1 LHPHRFRL
9 VGGRPVRVIRPTLGI
24 VIMRIAHFIVGV
36 AALFGFTAAQADGF
50 AITRP
55 LSNGRELHLLEH
67 ASPCNGGPGAFIY
80 RRGQLLDQTCD
91 VRLTAAG
98 ATVVLPP
105 FEPRMFFPRD
115 TLYPN

>member
-1 LHPHRFRL
+1 M
-9 VGGRPVRVIRPTLGI
+9 RVAPFILG
-24 VIMRIAHFIVGV
+24 VTV
-36 AALFGFTAAQADGF
+36 LFGCAAAEADGF

-67 ASPCNGGPGAFIY
+67 AAACNGGPGAFVY
-80 RRGQLLDQTCD
+80 RQGQLVDQTCD

-105 FEPRMFFPRD
+105 FEPRLFFPRD